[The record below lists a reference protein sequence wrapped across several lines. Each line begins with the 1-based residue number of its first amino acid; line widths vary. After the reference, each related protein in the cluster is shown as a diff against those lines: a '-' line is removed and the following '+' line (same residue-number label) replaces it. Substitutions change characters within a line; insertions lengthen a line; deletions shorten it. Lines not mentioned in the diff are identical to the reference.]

1 MYLVIGEKPSVSQTL
16 AKVLGAGKRQDG
28 YLSGAD
34 CIVSWCLGHL
44 AEYVSPEV
52 YDSRYEKW
60 EFSQLPILPEHW
72 QLAVARDKKKQF
84 EVLKKLLNRPDLE
97 YVVNAC
103 DAGREGELI
112 FKRVYDLSGS
122 RLPVKRL
129 WISSMEDGAVRDG
142 FAHLKDGR
150 EYGNLCEAAV
160 CRAKADWLNDY
171 LRLLYARIGVPYCP
185 DHHIP
190 ITGNTIKEM
199 IDKIMELPDKT
210 RCTILSPVIQ
220 GKKGTH
226 KDLIEKL
233 MKEGYIRVRIDGE
246 IKYLEELEPLDK
258 NKKHTIDVV
267 VDRIVKNDDRSRFHD
282 SLETAL
288 KLSDGLAIL
297 LTNESETL
305 FSSNYACKICGFSL
319 PKLEPKLFSF
329 NAPFGACPECKGLG
343 ITQKVDLS
351 LLIPDDTKSI
361 AQGGIHYYKNI
372 VNTENLEWQRIHAL
386 IKYYEID
393 MDTPIK
399 DLPKKK
405 LNYLLYGSDVPIAYQ
420 LNSRSGTVSTK
431 FEYIEGVCPMIER
444 RYMETTSTMSREWYG
459 SFLAD
464 AQCPKCHGARLNK
477 QALSVLVG
485 GKNIY
490 EWTQMSIQEAIQFMN
505 ELELTPTQAK
515 IAELVIKEIKN
526 RLSFL
531 NHVGLSYLTLDRLA
545 STLSGGEAQRI
556 RLATQIGS
564 RLTGVMY
571 VLDEPSIGLHQRDN
585 DRLIGALKDMRDL
598 GNTLIVVEHDED
610 TMRASDYIV
619 DVGPGAGVH
628 GGQIVAAG
636 TPEEIMQNENS
647 ITGAYLS
654 GRKRIEVPMTRRKG
668 NGKIIYLSSAPPPYG
683 FHCWS
688 QASRVCS

>member
-1 MYLVIGEKPSVSQTL
+1 MDQKYITIQGARENNLKNISLKIPKDKLIIMTGVSGSGKTSLAFDTIYAEGQRRYMESLSAYARQFLGNSEKPDVDQI
-16 AKVLGAGKRQDG
+16 DG
-28 YLSGAD
+28 LSPAIAIDQKTTSNNPRSTVGTVTE
-34 CIVSWCLGHL
+34 I
-44 AEYVSPEV
+44 Y
-52 YDSRYEKW
+52 
-60 EFSQLPILPEHW
+60 
-72 QLAVARDKKKQF
+72 
-84 EVLKKLLNRPDLE
+84 
-97 YVVNAC
+97 
-103 DAGREGELI
+103 
-112 FKRVYDLSGS
+112 
-122 RLPVKRL
+122 
-129 WISSMEDGAVRDG
+129 
-142 FAHLKDGR
+142 
-150 EYGNLCEAAV
+150 
-160 CRAKADWLNDY
+160 DY

-226 KDLIEKL
+226 KDLIDNL
-233 MKEGYIRVRIDGE
+233 MKEGYIRVRVDGE
-246 IKYLEELEPLDK
+246 IKYLEELETLDK

-267 VDRIVKNDDRSRFHD
+267 VDRIVKGDDRSRFHD

-305 FSSNYACKICGFSL
+305 FSSNYACKICGFSV

-399 DLPKKK
+399 ELPKKK

-490 EWTQMSIQEAIQFMN
+490 EWTQMSIREAIDFMDQ
-505 ELELTPTQAK
+505 LELTPTQAK
-515 IAELVIKEIKN
+515 IAELVVKEIKN

-531 NHVGLSYLTLDRLA
+531 NHA
-545 STLSGGEAQRI
+545 F
-556 RLATQIGS
+556 
-564 RLTGVMY
+564 
-571 VLDEPSIGLHQRDN
+571 
-585 DRLIGALKDMRDL
+585 
-598 GNTLIVVEHDED
+598 
-610 TMRASDYIV
+610 
-619 DVGPGAGVH
+619 
-628 GGQIVAAG
+628 
-636 TPEEIMQNENS
+636 NEN
-647 ITGAYLS
+647 
-654 GRKRIEVPMTRRKG
+654 
-668 NGKIIYLSSAPPPYG
+668 
-683 FHCWS
+683 
-688 QASRVCS
+688 Q

>member
-1 MYLVIGEKPSVSQTL
+1 MNTQT
-16 AKVLGAGKRQDG
+16 
-28 YLSGAD
+28 
-34 CIVSWCLGHL
+34 
-44 AEYVSPEV
+44 E
-52 YDSRYEKW
+52 
-60 EFSQLPILPEHW
+60 
-72 QLAVARDKKKQF
+72 
-84 EVLKKLLNRPDLE
+84 
-97 YVVNAC
+97 
-103 DAGREGELI
+103 
-112 FKRVYDLSGS
+112 
-122 RLPVKRL
+122 
-129 WISSMEDGAVRDG
+129 
-142 FAHLKDGR
+142 
-150 EYGNLCEAAV
+150 
-160 CRAKADWLNDY
+160 
-171 LRLLYARIGVPYCP
+171 
-185 DHHIP
+185 
-190 ITGNTIKEM
+190 
-199 IDKIMELPDKT
+199 
-210 RCTILSPVIQ
+210 
-220 GKKGTH
+220 
-226 KDLIEKL
+226 
-233 MKEGYIRVRIDGE
+233 
-246 IKYLEELEPLDK
+246 
-258 NKKHTIDVV
+258 
-267 VDRIVKNDDRSRFHD
+267 
-282 SLETAL
+282 
-288 KLSDGLAIL
+288 L

-305 FSSNYACKICGFSL
+305 FSSNYACKICGFSV

-490 EWTQMSIQEAIQFMN
+490 EWTQMSISEAIDFMDQ
-505 ELELTPTQAK
+505 LELTPTQAK
-515 IAELVIKEIKN
+515 IAELVVKEIKN

-585 DRLIGALKDMRDL
+585 DRLIGALKDNLGDTVTTVGTTSYGKGTEQVTVPFSDGTSFKYTVARWYTPKGTSINKKGFKPDVEVKLGEVKTTSYYKVKKKDVIKKDSVDDNAQALQVYLKYLGYDVDRTDTYFSNTSSQALASFQQDNRLEVTGDCDKKTWDL
-598 GNTLIVVEHDED
+598 LMEKVLLKMN
-610 TMRASDYIV
+610 
-619 DVGPGAGVH
+619 
-628 GGQIVAAG
+628 G
-636 TPEEIMQNENS
+636 TPSDDTQRQKAIEEAQ
-647 ITGAYLS
+647 
-654 GRKRIEVPMTRRKG
+654 K
-668 NGKIIYLSSAPPPYG
+668 
-683 FHCWS
+683 
-688 QASRVCS
+688 